1 MIIIHIYGARAILL
15 IFCDH
20 QGTES
25 KSQEMVNI
33 VVGPIF
39 TQRKIRELYGTKI
52 SILYK
57 MGGK

>member
-1 MIIIHIYGARAILL
+1 MIIIHIYGARDIIL
-15 IFCDH
+15 IFGDH

-25 KSQEMVNI
+25 KLLEMVNI

-39 TQRKIRELYGTKI
+39 TQRKIRGIYGTTI
-52 SILYK
+52 SISYK